1 MSRKNGN
8 SAFRKSNQDQFTVID
23 IGGKKFQILQDK
35 QSIKPISKKR
45 LSLQDCVSLLRLAGK
60 KGIKFVKVE
69 EKTFIPLAE
78 FCKVDNFETAWF
90 IYLKS
95 RNFYG
100 FFAFLYFYVII
111 YFELLIFSLEKEI
124 NIWNMYSQ

>member
-8 SAFRKSNQDQFTVID
+8 SAFRKSNQDQFTMID

-35 QSIKPISKKR
+35 QSIKPMSKKR

-111 YFELLIFSLEKEI
+111 YFEPLF
-124 NIWNMYSQ
+124 